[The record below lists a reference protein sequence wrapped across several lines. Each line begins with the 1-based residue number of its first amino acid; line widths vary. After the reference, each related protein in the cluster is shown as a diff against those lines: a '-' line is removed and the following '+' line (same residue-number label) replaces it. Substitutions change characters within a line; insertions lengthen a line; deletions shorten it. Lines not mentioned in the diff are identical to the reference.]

1 MPHLESRNKVD
12 NLIRR
17 YRAHDSKLEGHS
29 LQLAEILR
37 EALCLDGRLVDSFQ
51 VRANHL
57 AEVGEMREMAFAVKK
72 RAAQLSLQLLNRTR
86 ERGLRNVALFSR
98 AREIQFLRDGKKITD
113 LVHLHTDTPRK
124 PPLGPRCYQR
134 RRLTVSRCSP
144 DGPRLGDTQEFRPDA
159 RP

>member
-1 MPHLESRNKVD
+1 MPHLQSRNKID

-57 AEVGEMREMAFAVKK
+57 PEVGEMREVAFAVKK
-72 RAAQLSLQLLNRTR
+72 RTTQFSLQLLNRTR

-98 AREIQFLRDGKKITD
+98 AREIQFLRDGKKVTD
-113 LVHLHTDTPRK
+113 LVHLHTGTSVHVPFGLD
-124 PPLGPRCYQR
+124 
-134 RRLTVSRCSP
+134 
-144 DGPRLGDTQEFRPDA
+144 
-159 RP
+159 